1 MCDIFIKVSV
11 LDINVIH
18 NMYAQVV
25 GRYVE
30 PCFGAVANYRCSAS
44 SMSGDTMT
52 STEPLRLIIAVVL
65 ETSSVSSTQLST
77 RENGTNMTDTAAGLS
92 GTSTLFTLR

>member
-1 MCDIFIKVSV
+1 
-11 LDINVIH
+11 
-18 NMYAQVV
+18 MYVQVV
-25 GRYVE
+25 GRYMYVK
-30 PCFGAVANYRCSAS
+30 PCFGAGANYRCSAS

-77 RENGTNMTDTAAGLS
+77 RENGTNMTAGLS
-92 GTSTLFTLR
+92 EDGTSTLLTLR